1 MQNKKL
7 LSTIEEY
14 LKEGQKLGLAPETL
28 KNRKRF
34 MRRLSAFLQKKPLTK
49 ETAKEFL
56 NTFREKGLKPLGIN
70 TLTKLLRAFVNF
82 LARRGYIRESFAREL
97 LFIKVPRPHFELIAP
112 ATIEQIIIAG
122 TKPSK
127 FDNSR
132 AKDRRAD
139 NRLALRFM
147 LRTGLRVSEA
157 CNLEGKNLR
166 PDDNPPSFSLISK
179 GGNADILPLPKDLIK
194 ELRPLVKRERVFKVS
209 DDGLNRALKRG
220 ARVLKIKQRIY
231 CHLLRHSFCTHL
243 LRSGVPIPLVRR
255 LMRHS
260 SLKYTDSVYSHYVIE
275 DLAQALNTQ
284 SVVRQALGSFEIF
297 DQVERAIKTT
307 GIEKD
312 KRFKFVV
319 DRTEKSLVVKV
330 EQMS

>member
-1 MQNKKL
+1 MQGKKL
-7 LSTIEEY
+7 LSAIKKY
-14 LKEGQKLGLAPETL
+14 LEEGQELGLTPETL

-34 MRRLSAFLQKKPLTK
+34 MKRLSVFLQKKPFTK

-56 NTFREKGLKPLGIN
+56 NTFREKGLKPLSVN
-70 TLTKLLRAFVNF
+70 ALTKSTRAFVNF
-82 LARRGYIRESFAREL
+82 LARKRYIKESFSTEL
-97 LFIKVPRPHFELIAP
+97 LLAKVPRPYFELIDP

-127 FDNSR
+127 FDNGR
-132 AKDRRAD
+132 AKDRRVD

-147 LRTGLRVSEA
+147 LRTGLRASEA

-297 DQVERAIKTT
+297 NQIERAIKTT
-307 GIEKD
+307 GIGKD
-312 KRFKFVV
+312 KRFKFAVE
-319 DRTEKSLVVKV
+319 RTQKNLVLKIEQKS
-330 EQMS
+330 